1 MCRRREGT
9 PGLRFRNHIITTRR
23 PHTLW
28 EAPCANSL
36 LWVSFGVC
44 TVYSGG
50 GGGGGGYTSSSGD
63 ILVGRLS
70 WEVTYKNSYSCTGT
84 AGPRS
89 SQGIP
94 IRQIDCFLSSPPL
107 IHVFHL
113 SSNEPSAVWHHSGHL
128 CIGPVLYTANGKHIL
143 HTVNAQN
150 RHTWDVHCLSVL
162 LSGSYLKKK
171 KFTQLTEL

>member
-1 MCRRREGT
+1 MDDTCAGETHGNVRSPRLLLLG
-9 PGLRFRNHIITTRR
+9 NHITTARC

-28 EAPCANSL
+28 EAPALIACCGGFWWAFAASRAL
-36 LWVSFGVC
+36 
-44 TVYSGG
+44 SGG
-50 GGGGGGYTSSSGD
+50 GGDGDGGGSGD
-63 ILVGRLS
+63 VSVGRLS
-70 WEVTYKNSYSCTGT
+70 WEVTYKNGYSCTGT

-128 CIGPVLYTANGKHIL
+128 CIGPC
-143 HTVNAQN
+143 TV
-150 RHTWDVHCLSVL
+150 H
-162 LSGSYLKKK
+162 G
-171 KFTQLTEL
+171 

>member
-1 MCRRREGT
+1 MCG
-9 PGLRFRNHIITTRR
+9 GLPETQGNVGSPRLHFRNRATTTRR
-23 PHTLW
+23 PRTLW
-28 EAPCANSL
+28 EASALIACCGAL
-36 LWVSFGVC
+36 VSFGVC
-44 TVYSGG
+44 PVLSGG
-50 GGGGGGYTSSSGD
+50 GGYDSSGD

-70 WEVTYKNSYSCTGT
+70 REVTYKNGYSCTGT

-128 CIGPVLYTANGKHIL
+128 CIGPC
-143 HTVNAQN
+143 TV
-150 RHTWDVHCLSVL
+150 H
-162 LSGSYLKKK
+162 G
-171 KFTQLTEL
+171 

>member
-1 MCRRREGT
+1 MAPRIKQGVIPWYKEYGRHMCR
-9 PGLRFRNHIITTRR
+9 GLPQTHGNVRSPRLSFRNHITAMLR
-23 PHTLW
+23 PHALW
-28 EAPCANSL
+28 EGHELIACCGAL
-36 LWVSFGVC
+36 VSFGVC
-44 TVYSGG
+44 PVLSRGDENN
-50 GGGGGGYTSSSGD
+50 SSGD

-70 WEVTYKNSYSCTGT
+70 WEVTYKNGYSCTGT

-128 CIGPVLYTANGKHIL
+128 CIGPC
-143 HTVNAQN
+143 TV
-150 RHTWDVHCLSVL
+150 H
-162 LSGSYLKKK
+162 G
-171 KFTQLTEL
+171 

>member
-1 MCRRREGT
+1 MKDMGDTCAGDCRRLIGNASS
-9 PGLRFRNHIITTRR
+9 PSLRFRNHIVTMRR

-28 EAPCANSL
+28 EAPMLIACCGAL
-36 LWVSFGVC
+36 VSFGVC
-44 TVYSGG
+44 TVLSGG
-50 GGGGGGYTSSSGD
+50 GGYSSSGD

-128 CIGPVLYTANGKHIL
+128 CIGPC
-143 HTVNAQN
+143 TV
-150 RHTWDVHCLSVL
+150 H
-162 LSGSYLKKK
+162 G
-171 KFTQLTEL
+171 

>member
-1 MCRRREGT
+1 MCGGLPETHGNARS
-9 PGLRFRNHIITTRR
+9 PSLRFRNHIITTRR
-23 PHTLW
+23 PLTLW
-28 EAPCANSL
+28 EAPVLIACCGVL
-36 LWVSFGVC
+36 VSFGVC
-44 TVYSGG
+44 TVLSGG
-50 GGGGGGYTSSSGD
+50 GGYSSSGD

-128 CIGPVLYTANGKHIL
+128 CIGPC
-143 HTVNAQN
+143 TV
-150 RHTWDVHCLSVL
+150 H
-162 LSGSYLKKK
+162 G
-171 KFTQLTEL
+171 